1 MKWSS
6 IIHSKRY
13 LTLTQANNIIQK
25 YKEAA
30 EQANKNS
37 ELEAQI
43 KKVQDSLEKEK
54 EKSYQE
60 F

>member
-1 MKWSS
+1 VNS
-6 IIHSKRY
+6 ITPSKKY
-13 LTLTQANNIIQK
+13 LPLTQANNIIQK
-25 YKEAA
+25 YKDAA
-30 EQANKNS
+30 EQANKTS

>member
-1 MKWSS
+1 MKSSS

-43 KKVQDSLEKEK
+43 KKVQDTLEKEK

>member
-1 MKWSS
+1 MKSSS

-13 LTLTQANNIIQK
+13 LTLTQANKTLQK
-25 YKEAA
+25 YNEAA

>member
-1 MKWSS
+1 M
-6 IIHSKRY
+6 II
-13 LTLTQANNIIQK
+13 QANNIIQK

-30 EQANKNS
+30 DQANKSS

-54 EKSYQE
+54 EKSFQE

>member
-1 MKWSS
+1 MKWNS

>member
-1 MKWSS
+1 MKSSS